1 MLNVNMTCNFFFY
14 FLVFHFHL
22 KICTYQ
28 QISVH
33 LLLVSNIY
41 ILARVVYKTD
51 CLLITLILC

>member
-1 MLNVNMTCNFFFY
+1 MLNVCSTCNFFY
-14 FLVFHFHL
+14 FLVFYFHL

-33 LLLVSNIY
+33 LFLFSNIY
-41 ILARVVYKTD
+41 ILALVVYKTD